1 MAARADKASFW
12 DHLDVLRAVILR
24 CVAVAVALGVVAF
37 LFKEELFAILL
48 APKDPDFVTYRLLG
62 VISGLWGGGGFG
74 SFEVELLNTWLA
86 GQFVI
91 HVRVAMSA
99 GVVAASPYIIYQL
112 FRFVSPALYVNERRY
127 AIKAVGGGYV
137 MFVLGLLLCYF
148 LVFPLTF
155 RFLGTYQVSGEVQ
168 NMISLQSYVSTFMAM
183 SVAMG
188 VVFEI
193 PMLAWLFARLG
204 LLSSAVMR
212 RYRKHAIVVIGVIAA
227 VITPTSDIFTMLMVA
242 TPMCLLYE
250 AGIAIVKRTERGR
263 ADGEENGAGDM
274 PTV

>member
-1 MAARADKASFW
+1 MAAGADKASFW